1 MFAWDGHFYAVC
13 PLGALGL
20 LPDGG
25 LRVGFL
31 HYTTQGEVDDLAAA
45 LGEIA

>member
-1 MFAWDGHFYAVC
+1 MFTWDGHFYAVG
-13 PLGALGL
+13 PLKRLGL

-31 HYTTQGEVDDLAAA
+31 HYTTPDEVDDLAGA
-45 LGEIA
+45 LAELA